1 MITVFLVLILASM
14 VIVGY
19 IAFLKYKMN
28 KVDHDIEVFY
38 KSVDVFRQHIHNCTS
53 DAEAKELDIDL
64 DHLELDFED
73 RISNVILCKEMDLLR
88 TLLEKK
94 SKKLK

>member
-1 MITVFLVLILASM
+1 MITVISVLIAASM
-14 VIVGY
+14 IIVGY

-28 KVDHDIEVFY
+28 KVDHDIECFY
-38 KSVDVFRQHIHNCTS
+38 KSVDVFRQHIHDCQS
-53 DAEAKELDIDL
+53 MAEARELDIDL

-73 RISNVILCKEMDLLR
+73 RVSNVILSKEMDLLR
-88 TLLEKK
+88 TILDKK